1 MYIHNNE
8 NYDESSPHTTL
19 TTGLVLDLD
28 LTNKTVSAARR
39 IWNADEP
46 IFSTS
51 QGSYQNLA
59 NGHALMFHGSDPLVE
74 EYDAAGACVMSAR
87 FGTAAGG
94 MEGYRAYRAP
104 WVGRPDS
111 RPSVVVC
118 AGEGKGV
125 SSGEQQQPQQP
136 GEEGVSVYVSW
147 NGASGV
153 QGWKIYAGSEEGGL
167 RAVRTATKNG
177 FETRATVDGVSGGDA
192 VMVQAVGGVNDGTRS
207 EVVLDTENC
216 N

>member
-8 NYDESSPHTTL
+8 NYDDSSPHTTL

-28 LTNKTVSAARR
+28 LTNKTVTAARR

-51 QGSYQNLA
+51 QGSYQNLT

-87 FGTAAGG
+87 FGRTAGG

-104 WVGRPDS
+104 WVGRPQS

-125 SSGEQQQPQQP
+125 SSGEQQQ
-136 GEEGVSVYVSW
+136 EEEVAVYVSW
-147 NGASGV
+147 NGASDV
-153 QGWKIYAGSEEGGL
+153 QGWKIYAGPEERGL
-167 RAVRTATKNG
+167 RVVRTAMKNG
-177 FETRATVDGVSGGDA
+177 FETRATVDGVSGGD
-192 VMVQAVGGVNDGTRS
+192 VVIVQAVGGVNDGTRS
-207 EVVLDTENC
+207 EAVLDMENC